1 MRVPEKQEFS
11 TFEVAELAGSCE
23 RIINRFFD
31 AKRLRGYRDEHFERR
46 VPRDEV
52 LRFFQCYGVV
62 PEKSANEYCHDSFL
76 VQVLTCFVS
85 DDGDTEQASVDF

>member
-1 MRVPEKQEFS
+1 MLKKSPVYF
-11 TFEVAELAGSCE
+11 TNGTAGKG
-23 RIINRFFD
+23 FFTPQFQQRWES
-31 AKRLRGYRDEHFERR
+31 AVFYTTGLRGWCRCGSAGD
-46 VPRDEV
+46 
-52 LRFFQCYGVV
+52 CYAQKRKV